1 MQTLG
6 NALQLA
12 GSIITLG
19 GLIYIWHKAS
29 GRLLQW
35 HAGLRDRLNQLR
47 KSTDI
52 IITPGPAR
60 VTITAHAP
68 TIHTTSGPRT
78 TEDRLRWFEGENSR
92 RTDELK
98 TLAENLRAEIDAA
111 QAAVLDESKKL
122 SDAVRLKD
130 VYPAMFGLVVSSA
143 GIICQ
148 LAS

>member
-19 GLIYIWHKAS
+19 GLIYVWNKTS
-29 GRLLQW
+29 GRLQHWLN
-35 HAGLRDRLNQLR
+35 GLRDGLTQLR
-47 KSTDI
+47 KSMDI

-60 VTITAHAP
+60 ITIKGHAP

-78 TEDRLRWFEGENSR
+78 TEDRLKWLEGENSR
-92 RTDELK
+92 RADEIK
-98 TLAENLRAEIDAA
+98 RLAENLRAEIDAA
-111 QAAVLDESKKL
+111 SAAVLDESKRL
-122 SDAVRLKD
+122 SDALRLKD

-148 LAS
+148 LAA

>member
-1 MQTLG
+1 MQIFG

-19 GLIYIWHKAS
+19 GLIYIWHKTS
-29 GRLLQW
+29 GRLVQW
-35 HAGLRDRLNQLR
+35 RDGLKDRLSQLR
-47 KSTDI
+47 KSMDI

-60 VTITAHAP
+60 MTIKAHAP
-68 TIHTTSGPRT
+68 SIHVSGPRT
-78 TEDRLRWFEGENSR
+78 TEDRLKWLEGENAR
-92 RTDELK
+92 RADEIK
-98 TLAENLRAEIDAA
+98 EIADALRAEIDKARA
-111 QAAVLDESKKL
+111 EILDESKKL

-148 LAS
+148 LAA